1 MMDSNAA
8 SPSARAQAGLSIT
21 ASFELDHEVW
31 GQPGQLEIEF
41 GERMWNQT
49 FDVDE
54 GVIDPVVWD
63 NGTATRG
70 VSFAALDKGGNVEGE
85 QGYLSIEESWELSEE
100 NRSLQFLVGTT
111 GQWAQQQT
119 ALSWYALGFQLG
131 ATFETQLDD
140 SLSLAVGLG
149 MTPQRASK
157 SLVEFL
163 DAGSPSGR
171 VYRWAD
177 DGDLVAALLTSVTS
191 LCDALVVHII
201 GEAWSL
207 DASSSDL
214 DPKDR

>member
-1 MMDSNAA
+1 MQRRQA
-8 SPSARAQAGLSIT
+8 SGRQAGLSIT
-21 ASFELDHEVW
+21 SSFELDHEVW

-63 NGTATRG
+63 NGTATRK
-70 VSFAALDKGGNVEGE
+70 SFAALDKGGNVEGE

-111 GQWAQQQT
+111 GQWAQQQS

-131 ATFETQLDD
+131 AHFEANLND
-140 SLSLAVGLG
+140 SPSLAVGLG
-149 MTPQRASK
+149 MIPQRASK

-177 DGDLVAALLTSVTS
+177 DGDLVAALDERGEPLRRFGGISS
-191 LCDALVVHII
+191 GGGLVI
-201 GEAWSL
+201 GC
-207 DASSSDL
+207 
-214 DPKDR
+214 RIT